1 MSSQSPQ
8 DPSALA
14 AALAAAQDGT
24 AAAAT
29 NANTTN
35 TNNAADWGSA
45 KEAADN
51 LTQQAIVADLERGY
65 LSIQTE
71 RDDLQSQV
79 DKVKAE
85 LHNATHAMVFQQDL
99 ERQATNS
106 QHQLSLQ
113 QQRVKALDE
122 EKKTAEERM
131 DRMQAEA
138 DNLRGEIR
146 YVMLCMRVLMM
157 MYR

>member
-1 MSSQSPQ
+1 MS
-8 DPSALA
+8 DPSAA
-14 AALAAAQDGT
+14 DGT
-24 AAAAT
+24 AAAASH
-29 NANTTN
+29 NAV
-35 TNNAADWGSA
+35 DWGSA

-65 LSIQTE
+65 VSIQKE

-79 DKVKAE
+79 DKIRVE
-85 LHNATHAMVFQQDL
+85 LHAATDAIVFQQNL

-106 QHQLSLQ
+106 QHQLSLH
-113 QQRVKALDE
+113 QQRVKALEE
-122 EKKTAEERM
+122 EKKIAEERM

-146 YVMLCMRVLMM
+146 CVLCAVHEDA
-157 MYR
+157 

>member
-1 MSSQSPQ
+1 MSESPQ
-8 DPSALA
+8 NPWAS
-14 AALAAAQDGT
+14 AAAQDGT
-24 AAAAT
+24 AATAAAT
-29 NANTTN
+29 PTPNS
-35 TNNAADWGSA
+35 NNAVDWGSA
-45 KEAADN
+45 KQAADN

-65 LSIQTE
+65 LSIQKE

-79 DKVKAE
+79 DKVKGE
-85 LHNATHAMVFQQDL
+85 LHAATDAMVLQQDL

-106 QHQLSLQ
+106 QHQLSLH
-113 QQRVKALDE
+113 QQRVKALEE

-146 YVMLCMRVLMM
+146 CVFYMVHAVK
-157 MYR
+157 MY

>member
-1 MSSQSPQ
+1 MSESPQ
-8 DPSALA
+8 DPSAS
-14 AALAAAQDGT
+14 AAAQDGT
-24 AAAAT
+24 PAAAT
-29 NANTTN
+29 ANPTHNAG
-35 TNNAADWGSA
+35 DWGSA
-45 KEAADN
+45 KQAADN

-65 LSIQTE
+65 LSIQKE

-79 DKVKAE
+79 DKVKGE
-85 LHNATHAMVFQQDL
+85 LLAATDAMVFQQDL

-106 QHQLSLQ
+106 QHQLSLH
-113 QQRVKALDE
+113 QQRVKALEE

-146 YVMLCMRVLMM
+146 CVTLCA
-157 MYR
+157 

>member
-1 MSSQSPQ
+1 MSSPE
-8 DPSALA
+8 DPSASA
-14 AALAAAQDGT
+14 AAHDGT

-29 NANTTN
+29 HDNI
-35 TNNAADWGSA
+35 DWGTA
-45 KEAADN
+45 KQAADN

-65 LSIQTE
+65 LSIQKE

-79 DKVKAE
+79 DKVKEE
-85 LHNATHAMVFQQDL
+85 LHAATDAMVFQQDL
-99 ERQATNS
+99 ERQATTS
-106 QHQLSLQ
+106 QHQLSLH
-113 QQRVKALDE
+113 QQRVKALEE

-146 YVMLCMRVLMM
+146 CVLA
-157 MYR
+157 

>member
-1 MSSQSPQ
+1 MSEESPQ
-8 DPSALA
+8 DPS
-14 AALAAAQDGT
+14 GT

-29 NANTTN
+29 TTHN
-35 TNNAADWGSA
+35 VDDWGSA
-45 KEAADN
+45 KRAADN

-65 LSIQTE
+65 LSIQKE

-79 DKVKAE
+79 DKVKLE
-85 LHNATHAMVFQQDL
+85 LHAATDAMVFQQDL

-106 QHQLSLQ
+106 QHQFNLH
-113 QQRVKALDE
+113 QQRVKALEE

-146 YVMLCMRVLMM
+146 CVTLRCVVRMIYDVLML
-157 MYR
+157 YR

>member
-1 MSSQSPQ
+1 MSSETPQ
-8 DPSALA
+8 DPSAS
-14 AALAAAQDGT
+14 AAAQDGT
-24 AAAAT
+24 AATAT
-29 NANTTN
+29 N
-35 TNNAADWGSA
+35 NNAVDWGSA
-45 KEAADN
+45 KQAADN

-65 LSIQTE
+65 LSIQKE

-85 LHNATHAMVFQQDL
+85 LHAATDAMVFRQDL

-113 QQRVKALDE
+113 QQRVKSLEE

-146 YVMLCMRVLMM
+146 CVTLCCVNSIIYSSCLECVCL
-157 MYR
+157 Y

>member
-1 MSSQSPQ
+1 MSESPQ
-8 DPSALA
+8 DPSAS
-14 AALAAAQDGT
+14 AAAQDGT
-24 AAAAT
+24 PAAAT
-29 NANTTN
+29 ATPNHNAV
-35 TNNAADWGSA
+35 DWGSA
-45 KEAADN
+45 KQAADN

-65 LSIQTE
+65 LSIQKE

-79 DKVKAE
+79 DKVKGE
-85 LHNATHAMVFQQDL
+85 LSTATDAMVFQQDL

-106 QHQLSLQ
+106 QHQSSLH
-113 QQRVKALDE
+113 QQRVKALEE

-146 YVMLCMRVLMM
+146 CVL
-157 MYR
+157 YTHDV